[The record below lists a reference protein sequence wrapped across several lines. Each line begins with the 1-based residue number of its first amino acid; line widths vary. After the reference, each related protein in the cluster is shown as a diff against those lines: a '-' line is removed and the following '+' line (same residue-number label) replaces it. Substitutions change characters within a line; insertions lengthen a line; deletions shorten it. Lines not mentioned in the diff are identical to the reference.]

1 VYLGANLPEADLAA
15 AITHHAARVTLLS
28 AALGANTE
36 RLYAEC
42 AQVRAAVGPEV
53 TILAGG
59 AGFQPAPEGTIGMT
73 SLRALSDWARSFS
86 LNFSPN

>member
-1 VYLGANLPEADLAA
+1 VYLGANLPAADL
-15 AITHHAARVTLLS
+15 
-28 AALGANTE
+28 
-36 RLYAEC
+36 
-42 AQVRAAVGPEV
+42 AAVGPEV